1 MTTVSEPQ
9 APASKGLKGGTLGLW
24 STVVVGV
31 ASTAPAYSLAATLGF
46 IVVFVG
52 VHTPAVVLLAFIP
65 MWMISVGYS
74 ELNKQD
80 PDCGTTFTWA
90 TRMFGPRVGWYAGGW
105 GIIASDVLIMASLAQ
120 IAGQY
125 VFLLFGANGIG
136 GNPASGWVLLVGLIW
151 LALMTYICYRGIEVS
166 ANMQKALL
174 GIESGMLVVLA
185 IVALIKVGTG
195 NASPGH
201 ISPSWSWFNPFDI
214 PSVSAFVAG
223 LILMIFI
230 YWGWD
235 TAVTVNE
242 ETKDPAK
249 TPGRAAVISTVLLL
263 GIYAI
268 VTLAAQSYA
277 GVTTHKYLPH
287 KGLPHHLWKHNP
299 AYKLSL
305 GNRAHSAD
313 VLSVLGHSVFGTST
327 IGNICFRLLL
337 IMVLSSAA
345 ASTQTTI
352 LPTAR
357 TTLAMAVYRAIP
369 TTFAKVHKKH
379 LTPTNSTIAMGAVS
393 AVLYVVMNYLSGGQ
407 VISDSV
413 TSCGVFIALY
423 YGTTGFTCA
432 WWYRKTLTKN
442 TRDLFMQGIVPVT
455 GGVILFVVM
464 GWSFYLDWLNPNGG
478 NPAEASYT
486 FWHLGFPPHWIIGGV
501 AVLVLLALIVG
512 LIAMVSY
519 NIARPAFF
527 RGEVLNKNTPTLVPE
542 TTGVPAGYPPQVG
555 RDDVPPG
562 APLVPPELDE
572 PTGPNPVV

>member
-1 MTTVSEPQ
+1 MTATITQPQ
-9 APASKGLKGGTLGLW
+9 SGASKGLKGGTLGLW

-46 IVVFVG
+46 IVAFVG
-52 VHTPAVVLLAFIP
+52 VQAALVAVIAFIP

-90 TRMFGPRVGWYAGGW
+90 TRMFGPRTGWYAGGW

-136 GNPASGWVLLVGLIW
+136 GNAASGWVLLVGLVW
-151 LALMTYICYRGIEVS
+151 LAVMTYICYRGIEVS
-166 ANMQKALL
+166 ANLQKGLL
-174 GIESGMLVVLA
+174 GIEAGMLVVFA
-185 IVALIKVGTG
+185 VVALLKVATG
-195 NASPGH
+195 HAGPQH
-201 ISPSWSWFNPFDI
+201 IDPAWSWFNPFNI

-242 ETKDPAK
+242 ETKDPAT

-263 GIYAI
+263 AIYAVVI
-268 VTLAAQSYA
+268 LAAQSFA
-277 GVTTHKYLPH
+277 GVGVHGI
-287 KGLPHHLWKHNP
+287 GLNNP
-299 AYKLSL
+299 D
-305 GNRAHSAD
+305 HSSD
-313 VLSVLGHSVFGTST
+313 VLNVLGRSVFGHSWLGTV
-327 IGNICFRLLL
+327 CVKLLL
-337 IMVLSSAA
+337 LMVLSSAA

-357 TTLAMAVYRAIP
+357 TSLAMAVYRAIP
-369 TTFAKVHKKH
+369 TTFAKVHKRH
-379 LTPTNSTIAMGAVS
+379 LTPTNSTIAMGLIS
-393 AVLYVVMNYLSGGQ
+393 AVLYVVFNFLSHGQ

-413 TSCGVFIALY
+413 TACGVFIALY
-423 YGTTGFTCA
+423 YGTTGFACA
-432 WWYRKTLTKN
+432 WWYRKTLTN
-442 TRDLFMQGIVPVT
+442 NVRDLFMQGIIPVL
-455 GGVILFVVM
+455 GGVILFVVG
-464 GWSFYLDWLNPNGG
+464 GWSMYLDWLNPNGG

-486 FWHLGFPPHWIIGGV
+486 SWHLGFPPHWIIGGV
-501 AVLVLLALIVG
+501 AVLVVGAAIVG
-512 LIAMVSY
+512 LVAMVAYS
-519 NIARPAFF
+519 IARPAFF

-542 TTGVPAGYPPQVG
+542 LTGVPVGFPPNIG
-555 RDDVPPG
+555 RDDVPEN
-562 APLVPPELDE
+562 APLVPPNFDK
-572 PTGPNPVV
+572 

>member
-1 MTTVSEPQ
+1 MTATMPEQQQSG
-9 APASKGLKGGTLGLW
+9 ADKGLKGGALGLW

-46 IVVFVG
+46 IVFFVG
-52 VHTPAVVLLAFIP
+52 VHAPIVAVIAFIP

-136 GNPASGWVLLVGLIW
+136 SNPASGWVLLVGLAW
-151 LALMTYICYRGIEVS
+151 LAVMTYICYRGIEVS
-166 ANMQKALL
+166 ANLQKGLLAIEASMLIVFAVVALL
-174 GIESGMLVVLA
+174 KIA
-185 IVALIKVGTG
+185 TG
-195 NASPGH
+195 NAPPQH
-201 ISPSWSWFNPFDI
+201 ISPTWGWLNPFGI

-242 ETKDPAK
+242 ETDDPAK

-263 GIYAI
+263 AIYAVVI
-268 VTLAAQSYA
+268 FAAQTFA
-277 GVTTHKYLPH
+277 GVGDKSI
-287 KGLPHHLWKHNP
+287 G
-299 AYKLSL
+299 L
-305 GNRAHSAD
+305 GNSDNSGD
-313 VLSVLGHSVFGTST
+313 VLNVLGRAVFGHSGLGT
-327 IGNICFRLLL
+327 ICIKLLL
-337 IMVLSSAA
+337 LMVLSSAA

-357 TTLAMAVYRAIP
+357 TSLAMAVYRAIP
-369 TTFAKVHKKH
+369 STFAKVHKRH
-379 LTPTNSTIAMGAVS
+379 LTPTNSTIAMGLIS
-393 AVLYVVMNYLSGGQ
+393 AVLYVIMNYLSHGQ

-413 TSCGVFIALY
+413 TACGVFIALY
-423 YGTTGFTCA
+423 YGTTGFACA

-442 TRDLFMQGIVPVT
+442 TRDLFMQGIIPVT
-455 GGVILFVVM
+455 GGVILFVVL
-464 GWSFYLDWLNPNGG
+464 GWSMYLDWLNPYAKNY
-478 NPAEASYT
+478 NPAEASFT
-486 FWHLGFPPHWIIGGV
+486 GWQMTFPPHWAVGGV
-501 AVLVLLALIVG
+501 GILVVSAAVVG

-519 NIARPAFF
+519 SIVRPAFF

-542 TTGVPAGYPPQVG
+542 ATGVPAGFPPQIG
-555 RDDVPPG
+555 RDDVPPNK
-562 APLVPPELDE
+562 PLVPPEFD
-572 PTGPNPVV
+572 

>member
-1 MTTVSEPQ
+1 MTATMPDQQSGTD
-9 APASKGLKGGTLGLW
+9 KGLKGGTLGLW

-46 IVVFVG
+46 IVLFVG
-52 VHTPAVVLLAFIP
+52 LQAPIVAIIAFVP

-80 PDCGTTFTWA
+80 PDCGTSFTWA

-136 GNPASGWVLLVGLIW
+136 SNPASGWVLLVGLIW
-151 LALMTYICYRGIEVS
+151 LAVMTYICYRGIEVS
-166 ANMQKALL
+166 ANMQKGLL
-174 GIESGMLVVLA
+174 AIEAGMLVVFA
-185 IVALIKVGTG
+185 VVALLKVATG
-195 NASPGH
+195 HAPATH
-201 ISPSWSWFNPFDI
+201 VDPSWSWFNPFDI
-214 PSVSAFVAG
+214 PSFSFFVAG

-242 ETKDPAK
+242 ETKDPAR

-263 GIYAI
+263 AIYALVI
-268 VTLAAQSYA
+268 LAAQSFA
-277 GVTTHKYLPH
+277 GVGSTGH
-287 KGLPHHLWKHNP
+287 GLSNP
-299 AYKLSL
+299 ANAS
-305 GNRAHSAD
+305 D
-313 VLSVLGHSVFGTST
+313 VLNVLGRGVFGHSF
-327 IGNICFRLLL
+327 IGTVGVKLLL
-337 IMVLSSAA
+337 LMVLSSAA

-357 TTLAMAVYRAIP
+357 TSLAMAVYRAIP
-369 TTFAKVHKKH
+369 TTFAKIHKKY
-379 LTPTNSTIAMGAVS
+379 LTPTNSTIAMGLIS
-393 AVLYVVMNYLSGGQ
+393 AVLYVVFNYVSGGQ

-413 TSCGVFIALY
+413 TACGVFIALY

-442 TRDLFMQGIVPVT
+442 TRDLFMQGIIPVA
-455 GGVILFVVM
+455 GGLILFIIL
-464 GWSFYLDWLNPNGG
+464 GWSAYLDWLSPYVSNP

-486 FWHLGFPPHWIIGGV
+486 GWHLPFPPHWQVGGTG
-501 AVLVLLALIVG
+501 VLVIGAAIVG
-512 LIAMVSY
+512 LVAMVAY
-519 NIARPAFF
+519 NIVRPAFF

-542 TTGVPAGYPPQVG
+542 TTGVPAGYPPQIG
-555 RDDVPPG
+555 RGDVPPN
-562 APLVPPELDE
+562 APLVPPELDP
-572 PTGPNPVV
+572 PTGPNRVGGGGD

>member
-1 MTTVSEPQ
+1 MTATMPQ
-9 APASKGLKGGTLGLW
+9 EQTAADKGLKGGALGLW

-46 IVVFVG
+46 IVAFVG
-52 VHTPAVVLLAFIP
+52 VQAAVVAIIAFIP

-80 PDCGTTFTWA
+80 PDCGTTFTWT
-90 TRMFGPRVGWYAGGW
+90 TRMFGPRAGWYMGGW

-151 LALMTYICYRGIEVS
+151 LAVMTYICYRGIEVS
-166 ANMQKALL
+166 ANLQKGLL
-174 GIESGMLVVLA
+174 GIEAGMLVVFA
-185 IVALIKVGTG
+185 VVALLKVATG
-195 NASPGH
+195 HAPATH
-201 ISPSWSWFNPFDI
+201 IDPSWGWFNPFNI

-263 GIYAI
+263 AIYAVVI
-268 VTLAAQSYA
+268 LAAQSFA
-277 GVTTHKYLPH
+277 GVGTHGI
-287 KGLPHHLWKHNP
+287 GLNNP
-299 AYKLSL
+299 AHQS
-305 GNRAHSAD
+305 D
-313 VLSVLGHSVFGTST
+313 VLNVLGRSVFGHSGVGTV
-327 IGNICFRLLL
+327 CVKLLL
-337 IMVLSSAA
+337 LMVLSSAA

-357 TTLAMAVYRAIP
+357 TSLAMAVYRAIP
-369 TTFAKVHKKH
+369 TTFAKVHKRH
-379 LTPTNSTIAMGAVS
+379 LTPTNSTIAMGLIS
-393 AVLYVVMNYLSGGQ
+393 AVLYVVFNFLSHGN

-413 TSCGVFIALY
+413 TACGVFIALY

-432 WWYRKTLTKN
+432 WWYRKTLFKTP
-442 TRDLFMQGIVPVT
+442 RDLFMQGIIPVL
-455 GGVILFVVM
+455 GGVILFVVG
-464 GWSFYLDWLNPNGG
+464 GWSMYLDWLDPNGG
-478 NPAEASYT
+478 DPAEASYT
-486 FWHLGFPPHWIIGGV
+486 SWHLTFAPHWVVGGV
-501 AVLVLLALIVG
+501 AVLVVLAAVVG
-512 LIAMVSY
+512 FLAMTSY
-519 NIARPAFF
+519 SIARPAFF
-527 RGEVLNKNTPTLVPE
+527 RGEVLNKHTPTLVPE
-542 TTGVPAGYPPQVG
+542 ATGVPAGYPPQIG
-555 RDDVPPG
+555 RDDVPPNQ
-562 APLVPPELDE
+562 PLVPPEFD
-572 PTGPNPVV
+572 

>member
-1 MTTVSEPQ
+1 MTATMPDQQSGTD
-9 APASKGLKGGTLGLW
+9 KGLKGGALGLW

-46 IVVFVG
+46 IVFFVG
-52 VHTPAVVLLAFIP
+52 VQAPIVAILAFIP

-80 PDCGTTFTWA
+80 PDCGTSFTWA

-125 VFLLFGANGIG
+125 VFLLFGADGIG
-136 GNPASGWVLLVGLIW
+136 SNPASGWVLLVGLAW
-151 LALMTYICYRGIEVS
+151 LAIMTYICYRGIEVS
-166 ANMQKALL
+166 ANMQKGLL
-174 GIESGMLVVLA
+174 AIEAGMLIVFA
-185 IVALIKVGTG
+185 IVALLKVATG
-195 NASPGH
+195 HAGPTH
-201 ISPSWSWFNPFDI
+201 IDPSWSWFNPFNI

-263 GIYAI
+263 AIYAVVI
-268 VTLAAQSYA
+268 LAAQAFA
-277 GVTTHKYLPH
+277 GVGTHGI
-287 KGLPHHLWKHNP
+287 GLNNSDN
-299 AYKLSL
+299 Y
-305 GNRAHSAD
+305 GD
-313 VLSVLGHSVFGTST
+313 VLNVLGRSVFGHSAIGT
-327 IGNICFRLLL
+327 IGVKLLL
-337 IMVLSSAA
+337 LMVLSSAA

-357 TTLAMAVYRAIP
+357 TSLAMAVYRAIP
-369 TTFAKVHKKH
+369 TTFAKIHKKY
-379 LTPTNSTIAMGAVS
+379 LTPTNSTIAMGAIS
-393 AVLYVVMNYLSGGQ
+393 AVLYVVFNYLSGGQ

-413 TSCGVFIALY
+413 TACGVFIALY

-455 GGVILFVVM
+455 GGLILFVVL
-464 GWSFYLDWLNPNGG
+464 GWSLYLDWLNPYAKNY
-478 NPAEASYT
+478 NPAEASFT
-486 FWHLGFPPHWIIGGV
+486 GWQMTFPPHWAIGG
-501 AVLVLLALIVG
+501 AGVLVIGAAIVG
-512 LIAMVSY
+512 LVAMVTYSL
-519 NIARPAFF
+519 IRPAFF
-527 RGEVLNKNTPTLVPE
+527 RGQVLNKDTPTLVPE
-542 TTGVPAGYPPQVG
+542 TTGVPAGFPPQIG
-555 RDDVPPG
+555 RGDVPPN
-562 APLVPPELDE
+562 APLVPPDLDP
-572 PTGPNPVV
+572 PTGPNPVSRD

>member
-1 MTTVSEPQ
+1 
-9 APASKGLKGGTLGLW
+9 LI
-24 STVVVGV
+24 V
-31 ASTAPAYSLAATLGF
+31 A
-46 IVVFVG
+46 FVG
-52 VHTPAVVLLAFIP
+52 LQSAVVAVIAFVP

-80 PDCGTTFTWA
+80 PDCGTSFTWA

-136 GNPASGWVLLVGLIW
+136 KNAASGWVLLVGLIW
-151 LALMTYICYRGIEVS
+151 LAIMTYICYRGIEVS

-174 GIESGMLVVLA
+174 GIEASMLIVFA
-185 IVALIKVGTG
+185 AVALIKVGTG
-195 NASPGH
+195 HAGPTH
-201 ISPSWSWFNPFDI
+201 VDPSWSWFNPFNI

-263 GIYAI
+263 AIYAVVI
-268 VTLAAQSYA
+268 LAAQSFA
-277 GVTTHKYLPH
+277 GVGTH
-287 KGLPHHLWKHNP
+287 GIG
-299 AYKLSL
+299 L
-305 GNRAHSAD
+305 GNTAHSND
-313 VLSVLGHSVFGTST
+313 VLNVLGRAVFGHSWL
-327 IGNICFRLLL
+327 GSICVKLLL
-337 IMVLSSAA
+337 LMVLSSAA

-357 TTLAMAVYRAIP
+357 TSLAMAVYRAIP
-369 TTFAKVHKKH
+369 TTFAKIHKRH
-379 LTPTNSTIAMGAVS
+379 LTPTNSTIAMGAIS

-413 TSCGVFIALY
+413 TACGVFIALY
-423 YGTTGFTCA
+423 YGTTGFACA

-442 TRDLFMQGIVPVT
+442 TRDLFMQGIIPAT
-455 GGVILFVVM
+455 GGVILFIVM
-464 GWSFYLDWLNPNGG
+464 GWSAYLDWLNPYAKNY
-478 NPAEASYT
+478 NPTEASFT
-486 FWHLGFPPHWIIGGV
+486 GWQMTFPPHWAIGGV
-501 AVLVLLALIVG
+501 AVLVVGAAIVG
-512 LIAMVSY
+512 LLAMIIY
-519 NIARPAFF
+519 GLARPAFF

-542 TTGVPAGYPPQVG
+542 MTGVPVGFPPQIG
-555 RDDVPPG
+555 RDDVPPN
-562 APLVPPELDE
+562 APLVPPEFDP
-572 PTGPNPVV
+572 PTGPTPLDGVDEAPH